1 MNENP
6 EEVEVSEKDPNSKEK
21 IKVKESTN
29 VNDNDRDK
37 QTDAGEE
44 GNNKEEKVKIE
55 KKIFDYLIPTEEDSI
70 PFSCIEQNENI
81 YENYNE
87 YNFKYAICI
96 LLKDNSNENCLLLE
110 KTIKSIKRNLEG
122 LRELSINPENI
133 YIVIFA
139 NQIEEDP
146 KYLVKKESLKLIT
159 KEKMF
164 LKTEL
169 KFNNEDDDPKIK
181 IDFIC
186 KKRNMYDVESLKCF
200 YSYCINKIKKED
212 KLIITSIITSGV
224 LPLDNSLK
232 KMIQI
237 SFTQKAK
244 TEKNFGIVVPMLD
257 VNDNSNFFIKIAQY
271 ERTHFNIYNMN
282 FYSSTAS
289 VPVCSLLN
297 TMVLNKSLMND
308 IIGFYNLININGNA
322 TIDYHDYNLGLYLY
336 RLLYKVIYYNNESLG
351 FIEYNNFNLMKYQDN
366 WVNRFSGYYG
376 NFFEILRTFIT
387 CSDFLKKIFMAFQI
401 LGLMMEF
408 IYPAL
413 SFMVIYSIFYEAF
426 NLFDIN
432 LAVFM
437 TMLFLIMNIGGGAFS
452 MISNKSESMDLAN
465 YFIYIFMEFYYLLIL
480 VCSIVAMD
488 NLNKNKISE
497 EEGIAFLLGKDNILE
512 KYKFNK
518 AACGCLIVF
527 TFLLSIIP
535 MILKVGLIT
544 QNIPQMFIYLFLGAP
559 PSTSNFLISKIW
571 KAPETSGGEFPE
583 ERKGITIITF
593 FLFNLFIGFLTF
605 YNYNRKLRANC
616 VMGLSIFYLIY
627 LFFKIIGILSSI
639 FSGIEISIKE
649 EKIAA
654 ALASEEQY
662 NIKES
667 KNSLAKSTDKL
678 KNENEEKLDEEEGNN
693 YEKNNNISNQ
703 EDINKDENFEV
714 EENDDNKN
722 DNNGNNEEENQI

>member
-1 MNENP
+1 MDEKP
-6 EEVEVSEKDPNSKEK
+6 EEFEVSEKDPNSKDK
-21 IKVKESTN
+21 IKVKDSTN

-44 GNNKEEKVKIE
+44 GNNKQEKQEKLKIE
-55 KKIFDYLIPTEEDSI
+55 EKIFDYLIPTEEDSI
-70 PFSCIEQNENI
+70 PFSCIDQDENI

-87 YNFKYAICI
+87 YKYAICI

-110 KTIKSIKRNLEG
+110 ATIKSIIKNLEG
-122 LRELSINPENI
+122 LSKLDIKPEDI

-169 KFNNEDDDPKIK
+169 KFNNEDDAPKIK

-186 KKRNMYDVESLKCF
+186 KKRKMYDIESLKCF
-200 YSYCINKIKKED
+200 YNYCINKLKKEE
-212 KLIITSIITSGV
+212 KLIVTSVIASGV

-257 VNDNSNFFIKIAQY
+257 VKDNSNFFIKIAQY

-282 FYSSTAS
+282 FYNSTAS
-289 VPVCSLLN
+289 VPVCSLFN

-308 IIGFYNLININGNA
+308 ITGFYNLINQNA
-322 TIDYHDYNLGLYLY
+322 TIDHHDYKLGLYLY

-351 FIEYNNFNLMKYQDN
+351 FIEYNKFNLMKYQDN
-366 WVNRFSGYYG
+366 WVNKFSGYYG

-387 CSDFLKKIFMAFQI
+387 CSDFLKKIFMTFQI
-401 LGLMMEF
+401 IGLMMEF

-480 VCSIVAMD
+480 ICSIVAMD

-497 EEGIAFLLGKDNILE
+497 EQLLYLGMANILE
-512 KYKFNK
+512 EYKFNK

-535 MILKVGLIT
+535 MILKIGLIS

-559 PSTSNFLISKIW
+559 SSTSNFLISKIW
-571 KAPETSGGEFPE
+571 KAPETSGGDFLE

-627 LFFKIIGILSSI
+627 LFFKIIGILSSLL
-639 FSGIEISIKE
+639 SGIEISNKYDK
-649 EKIAA
+649 KIAD
-654 ALASEEQY
+654 ALVSKGSY

-667 KNSLAKSTDKL
+667 KNSLAKSTEKL
-678 KNENEEKLDEEEGNN
+678 KNENEEKLDEEEENN
-693 YEKNNNISNQ
+693 NGKNNNVSNQ
-703 EDINKDENFEV
+703 EDINKDERYEV
-714 EENDDNKN
+714 EENEDNRN
-722 DNNGNNEEENQI
+722 DNNGNNEDE

>member
-1 MNENP
+1 MDEKP
-6 EEVEVSEKDPNSKEK
+6 EEVEVSEKDPNSKDK
-21 IKVKESTN
+21 IKVKDSTN

-44 GNNKEEKVKIE
+44 GNNKQEKLKIE
-55 KKIFDYLIPTEEDSI
+55 EKIFDYLIPTEEDSI
-70 PFSCIEQNENI
+70 PFSCIDQDENI

-87 YNFKYAICI
+87 YKYAICI

-110 KTIKSIKRNLEG
+110 ATIKSIIKNLEG
-122 LRELSINPENI
+122 LSKLDIKPEDI

-139 NQIEEDP
+139 NQLEEDP

-200 YSYCINKIKKED
+200 YSYCINKLKKED
-212 KLIITSIITSGV
+212 KLIVTSVIASGV

-257 VNDNSNFFIKIAQY
+257 IKDNSNFFIKIAQY

-282 FYSSTAS
+282 FYNSTAS
-289 VPVCSLLN
+289 VPVCSLFN

-308 IIGFYNLININGNA
+308 ITGFYNLININQNA
-322 TIDYHDYNLGLYLY
+322 TIDHHDYKLGLYLY

-351 FIEYNNFNLMKYQDN
+351 FIEYNKFNLMKYQDN
-366 WVNRFSGYYG
+366 WVNKFSGYYG

-401 LGLMMEF
+401 IGLMMEF

-437 TMLFLIMNIGGGAFS
+437 TMLFIIMNIGGGTFS

-465 YFIYIFMEFYYLLIL
+465 YFIYIFIEFYYLLIL
-480 VCSIVAMD
+480 ICSIVAMD
-488 NLNKNKISE
+488 NLNKNKTSE
-497 EEGIAFLLGKDNILE
+497 GQLLLLLSDNILE
-512 KYKFNK
+512 EYKFNK

-535 MILKVGLIT
+535 MILKIGLIS

-559 PSTSNFLISKIW
+559 SSTSNFLISKIW
-571 KAPETSGGEFPE
+571 KAPETSGGDSIE

-616 VMGLSIFYLIY
+616 AMGLSIFYLIY
-627 LFFKIIGILSSI
+627 LFFKIIGILSSL
-639 FSGIEISIKE
+639 FSGIEISNKYDK
-649 EKIAA
+649 KIAD
-654 ALASEEQY
+654 ALVSEGPY
-662 NIKES
+662 DIKES
-667 KNSLAKSTDKL
+667 KISLAQSTDKL
-678 KNENEEKLDEEEGNN
+678 KHENEEKLDEEVNN
-693 YEKNNNISNQ
+693 YEKNNNVSNQ

-722 DNNGNNEEENQI
+722 DNNGNNEEE